1 MLQDWQVRYM
11 LLAQAELVLV
21 EGMKAK
27 NLERADQGL
36 AQAYGEEAFYSS
48 YQEIQRLIIG
58 ISLVNFN

>member
-27 NLERADQGL
+27 NFERADQGL
-36 AQAYGEEAFYSS
+36 AQAYGEEAFYNS
-48 YQEIQRLIIG
+48 YQEIQRLAMEIT
-58 ISLVNFN
+58 L